1 MVKIQRTYTID
12 EKNIKE
18 LENVSNASKLV
29 NDLLTE
35 HFFGVVSNK
44 KEEISAKL
52 KQLIRQKEELETLM
66 IRSVQQFDAIEAQ
79 EKEQARFFKG
89 VPKEI
94 LEDFNR
100 FPDMNEDVLKN
111 RWKELYKGVIK
122 WEELKDLYARFVSVK
137 TTK

>member
-44 KEEISAKL
+44 KEEINVKL
-52 KQLIRQKEELETLM
+52 KQLIRQKEEIEAVM
-66 IRSVQQFDAIEAQ
+66 IRLVQQFDAIEAQ
-79 EKEQARFFKG
+79 EKEQARVFKG